1 MKNMLCSR
9 LLLCGALSLPLV
21 SCVTA
26 YSPRTGSH
34 YVWIPE
40 HRTPQGVYVRR
51 HRQYIGP
58 PPRHGAVWVHGYYE
72 HGGVWTDGFW
82 RDNNRREIDR
92 KEYDRRDSDRRDGD
106 RRDYDRKDSGRRN

>member
-1 MKNMLCSR
+1 MKNMLCFR
-9 LLLCGALSLPLV
+9 LLLCGALSFPLV

-26 YSPRTGSH
+26 YPYRTGSH
-34 YVWIPE
+34 YVWIPA

-58 PPRHGAVWVHGYYE
+58 PPRYGSVWVPGYYG
-72 HGGVWTDGFW
+72 HGGVWTDGGW
-82 RDNNRREIDR
+82 RDNNRKESDR
-92 KEYDRRDSDRRDGD
+92 KKYDRRDSD